1 MRTRFYKVT
10 ITDGHLTKCVV
21 IPAKNLKTAKVECQ
35 KNNMKVVGSEFFGW
49 YLVDIL
55 MGSEGLYF
63 RAHMND
69 DQIFISDKSHGF
81 SYLHD
86 SLSKSK
92 VKQ

>member
-21 IPAKNLKTAKVECQ
+21 IPAKNLKSAKSELQ
-35 KNNMKVVGSEFFGW
+35 KGHTNVLAVEFFGW

-63 RAHMND
+63 RAHMDD
-69 DQIFISDKSHGF
+69 DQIVITDKNQGF

-86 SLSKSK
+86 SLSK

>member
-1 MRTRFYKVT
+1 
-10 ITDGHLTKCVV
+10 
-21 IPAKNLKTAKVECQ
+21 
-35 KNNMKVVGSEFFGW
+35 
-49 YLVDIL
+49 

-63 RAHMND
+63 RTHMND

>member
-21 IPAKNLKTAKVECQ
+21 IPAKNLKSAKSELQ
-35 KNNMKVVGSEFFGW
+35 KGHTNVLAVEFFGW

-63 RAHMND
+63 RAHMDD
-69 DQIFISDKSHGF
+69 DQMVITDKNQGF

-86 SLSKSK
+86 SLSK

>member
-35 KNNMKVVGSEFFGW
+35 KNNMKVVSSEFFGW

-69 DQIFISDKSHGF
+69 DQIVITDKSRGF

-86 SLSKSK
+86 SLSK

>member
-21 IPAKNLKTAKVECQ
+21 IPAKNLKTAKLDCQ
-35 KNNMKVVGSEFFGW
+35 KNNMKVVSTEFFGW

-63 RAHMND
+63 RAHMSD
-69 DQIFISDKSHGF
+69 DQIFISDKSRGF

-86 SLSKSK
+86 SLSK

>member
-21 IPAKNLKTAKVECQ
+21 IPAKNLKAAKLECQ
-35 KNNMKVVGSEFFGW
+35 KNNMKVVSTEFFGW

-69 DQIFISDKSHGF
+69 DQIVITDKSRGF

-86 SLSKSK
+86 SLSK

>member
-10 ITDGHLTKCVV
+10 ISDGHLTKCVV
-21 IPAKNLKTAKVECQ
+21 IPAKNLKAAKLECQ
-35 KNNMKVVGSEFFGW
+35 KNNMKVVSTEFFGW

-63 RAHMND
+63 RAHIDD
-69 DQIFISDKSHGF
+69 DQIVISDKNRGF

-86 SLSKSK
+86 SLSK

>member
-21 IPAKNLKTAKVECQ
+21 IPAKNLKGAKSELQKDHTKVTAVA
-35 KNNMKVVGSEFFGW
+35 FFGW

-69 DQIFISDKSHGF
+69 DQIVITDKSRGF

-86 SLSKSK
+86 SLSK

>member
-21 IPAKNLKTAKVECQ
+21 IQAKNLKSAKSELQ
-35 KNNMKVVGSEFFGW
+35 KGHTNVLAVEFFGW

-63 RAHMND
+63 RAHTND
-69 DQIFISDKSHGF
+69 DQIVISDKNRGF

-86 SLSKSK
+86 SLSK

>member
-21 IPAKNLKTAKVECQ
+21 IPAKNLKSAKSELQ
-35 KNNMKVVGSEFFGW
+35 KGHTNVLAVEFFGW

-63 RAHMND
+63 RAHTND
-69 DQIFISDKSHGF
+69 DQIVISDKNRGF

-86 SLSKSK
+86 SLSK

>member
-21 IPAKNLKTAKVECQ
+21 IPAKNLKGAKSELQKDHTKVTAVT
-35 KNNMKVVGSEFFGW
+35 FFGW